1 MILLITLEHHIS
13 ITNQPANTIT
23 GTIMWPGSPFFSD
36 YVPTAALCHFWFH
49 FFFFFF
55 FCISTPTYGMSQQS
69 LHEWVGTDSMKGGGG
84 NGRKN
89 CSFHFPWHA
98 ISILYPQ
105 LSKSYLKHINFIF
118 LDWMGPQRITSRHR
132 ASILGLKRT
141 DENDNSVRLA
151 CSIGLLILLLVKK
164 RRGGKSH
171 LKRHCPQQRKILYIE
186 VTDDASTG

>member
-1 MILLITLEHHIS
+1 M
-13 ITNQPANTIT
+13 
-23 GTIMWPGSPFFSD
+23 
-36 YVPTAALCHFWFH
+36 Y
-49 FFFFFF
+49 
-55 FCISTPTYGMSQQS
+55 ISTPTYGMSQQS

-118 LDWMGPQRITSRHR
+118 LGWMGPQRITSRHC
-132 ASILGLKRT
+132 AAILGLKRM
-141 DENDNSVRLA
+141 DENDNSVPLA

-164 RRGGKSH
+164 RRGEKSH
-171 LKRHCPQQRKILYIE
+171 LKRHLPPAKENTVYWGNWWCLSTLVHQRKGFFVYFLHSSHVPSHR
-186 VTDDASTG
+186 VTFKLQGIQHCVWPQVLSFSDVTNGKIMCF